1 MDGARIISPGLK
13 TGAGGGSAFSPL
25 QLLPCSV
32 PWEKGA
38 LPQRSVQV
46 HGRKWPPSL
55 RTEEGT
61 DGRVLYSQLQGSQIV
76 H

>member
-1 MDGARIISPGLK
+1 MDGAHIISPGLK

-25 QLLPCSV
+25 QSTVLQCALGKGCLAP
-32 PWEKGA
+32 EKCAGTWKKMA
-38 LPQRSVQV
+38 PFA
-46 HGRKWPPSL
+46 
-55 RTEEGT
+55 EEGT